1 MSVHFLIKYP
11 INDIKILVQHKLIP
25 LSIALFLRC
34 VEGIT
39 VIKHVCKLTMAKN
52 IIPASLQP
60 KTYFDYNKYSC
71 LFKYCG

>member
-1 MSVHFLIKYP
+1 MSVHVLIKYP

-25 LSIALFLRC
+25 LSIVLFLRC

-39 VIKHVCKLTMAKN
+39 VIKHVCQLTMAKN

-60 KTYFDYNKYSC
+60 KT
-71 LFKYCG
+71 